1 MSRVT
6 AEMSDP
12 CRSLERNMLIQIGLQ
27 GSIEEAYLR
36 RDECSRVS
44 SQRLRTLVRMQ
55 DDSLRDLQ
63 AANVN
68 NTMFIYRTDSKEI
81 DRTI

>member
-1 MSRVT
+1 
-6 AEMSDP
+6 
-12 CRSLERNMLIQIGLQ
+12 MLIQIGLQ

-55 DDSLRDLQ
+55 DDFLGDLQ

-68 NTMFIYRTDSKEI
+68 NTMFMYRTDSREI
-81 DRTI
+81 DRAYEHQRRRTVAPNRKWTSMI